1 MEGFIKITAT
11 PENETTT
18 HLECQTDLK
27 QVNKMDKA
35 KLLQLFMKATEMDP
49 GEALYLM
56 FMARRMESEQEAE
69 EDAAEASAPDEPSA
83 EESTCQCSVAR
94 HSDPNIGKYCII
106 RGDRS
111 GVFAGTLVS
120 QEGQKVVLHN
130 VRRLWCWNGAASI
143 SQIATEGVTKP
154 RDCKFT
160 VTVDSITILDAI
172 EIIPTTAEAEAN
184 INAVPVWKM

>member
-27 QVNKMDKA
+27 QVNQMDKA

-56 FMARRMESEQEAE
+56 LMARRMKSEQEAE
-69 EDAAEASAPDEPSA
+69 EDSTEAVEPVEPA
-83 EESTCQCSVAR
+83 HTCDDAHSVCANP
-94 HSDPNIGKYCII
+94 HSHIGRYCVI

-120 QEGQKVVLHN
+120 QEGHKVVLHN
-130 VRRLWCWNGAASI
+130 VRRLWYWNGAASI

-154 RDCKFT
+154 SDCKFT

-184 INAVPVWKM
+184 IKAVPVWKM